1 MPARLYTNNPSNI
14 GAARLYTNNPSN
26 IGAARFYTSATFP
39 TTTTTTTTSTTTTTT
54 TAAPTT
60 TTSTTTTTTTAAP
73 TTTTSTTTTTTTAAP
88 TTTSTTTTTT
98 TVAPTTTS
106 TTTTTTTAAPT
117 TTSTTT
123 TTTTI
128 NLNNF
133 VCISGAGV
141 NGEVIGTYQFTG
153 VFATE
158 NGITRP
164 IFNPTFT
171 PVLPS
176 LVIRLVSVPGSAAWG
191 IYAPGD
197 EINYYFGNT
206 VPAPAFP
213 WLETSWTGSPP
224 PTVTQGPC

>member
-60 TTSTTTTTTTAAP
+60 TTSTTTTTTTVAP
-73 TTTTSTTTTTTTAAP
+73 TTTTSTTTTTTT
-88 TTTSTTTTTT
+88 
-98 TVAPTTTS
+98 
-106 TTTTTTTAAPT
+106 
-117 TTSTTT
+117 
-123 TTTTI
+123 I
-128 NLNNF
+128 NLDNF
-133 VCISGAGV
+133 ACISGVGV

-153 VFATE
+153 TFATE

-171 PVLPS
+171 PVQPS

-197 EINYYFGNT
+197 EVNYYFGNT